1 MDYDINMQFEM
12 KEVEL
17 VEFPVN
23 FSQFLTFIEDKF
35 YIFNF
40 DLYELFRLRFMC
52 IKIMNKLR
60 QCLICNV
67 KFENKK
73 IN

>member
-1 MDYDINMQFEM
+1 MLSLNGLRYQYAIWNER
-12 KEVEL
+12 
-17 VEFPVN
+17 
-23 FSQFLTFIEDKF
+23 SRISGISCKF
-35 YIFNF
+35 FVDVYIFNF